1 LNSKANILVFA
12 AAALFGV
19 ACAFLLF
26 NGPWIEAKFQTGHLP
41 FQDWV
46 LWFFGIALVGNGLY
60 RLVTRGA
67 IVDRRWPVWIL
78 VGGTMLYAEVFNV
91 IPVKEMACRILA
103 GKHHHLDP
111 GACYKT
117 D

>member
-1 LNSKANILVFA
+1 MNSKPNILVYA
-12 AAALFGV
+12 AAALFGI
-19 ACAFLLF
+19 ACAFLLV
-26 NGPWIEAKFQTGHLP
+26 NRQWIEAKFQTGHLP

-60 RLVTRGA
+60 RLATRGA
-67 IVDRRWPVWIL
+67 NVDRRWPFWII

-91 IPVKEMACRILA
+91 IPLKETACRILA
-103 GKHHHLDP
+103 GRHHHLDP
-111 GACYKT
+111 GACYKA